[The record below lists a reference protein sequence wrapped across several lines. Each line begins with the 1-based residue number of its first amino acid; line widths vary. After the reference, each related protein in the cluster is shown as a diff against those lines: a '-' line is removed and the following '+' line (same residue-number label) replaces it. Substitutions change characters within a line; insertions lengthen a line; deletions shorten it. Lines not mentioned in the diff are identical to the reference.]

1 MHDHRFIYIIIYSW
15 KVESIKDQRAAI
27 HRQDMTA
34 VGRIGG
40 IIGQPSRFAIIGPP
54 DSDSDEENVS
64 HHTLQLNISHC
75 YCFL

>member
-1 MHDHRFIYIIIYSW
+1 M
-15 KVESIKDQRAAI
+15 A
-27 HRQDMTA
+27 A

-64 HHTLQLNISHC
+64 HHTLQLKSAVAIGS
-75 YCFL
+75 YRAGTV